1 VNLIT
6 NSDFESGTA
15 DWTAAF
21 GGSLAPSTAQAH
33 GGSQSALVT
42 GRTTGTY
49 QGAHFDL
56 TNIVEPGAT
65 YSFSAF
71 ARLGGASSDTLK
83 LTARIRCEG
92 QDDKYRQVDVA
103 LGSDSAWT
111 ELAGELTF
119 PHAFECSVRDILL
132 YVEGPAT
139 NVDIYVDDVSAIL
152 SAEAPVVSN
161 LITNSD
167 FEAGVGGWSAAFGG
181 TLSASSAQAH
191 GGTQSAAV
199 TGRTGAWQGAHH
211 DLTNSVELGTT
222 YSFSAFTRLGGPAT
236 TPVKLTARIQCEGP
250 TEQFVTIDTVV
261 ASDTAWS
268 LLSGNLVMP
277 AAVDCTL
284 TNLVVYVEGADTAD
298 IYLDDVWAVL
308 EP

>member
-42 GRTTGTY
+42 GRTSGTY

-56 TNIVEPGAT
+56 TNIVQLGAT

-71 ARLGGASSDTLK
+71 ARLGGAASDTLK

-92 QDDKYRQVDVA
+92 QTEKYEPIDTA

-111 ELAGELTF
+111 ELTGELTL
-119 PHAFECSVRDILL
+119 PHPFECSLRDILL
-132 YVEGPAT
+132 YVEGPAI
-139 NVDIYVDDVSAIL
+139 NVNIYVDDVWATQT
-152 SAEAPVVSN
+152 AEAPVIEN
-161 LITNSD
+161 LVTNSD
-167 FEAGVGGWSAAFGG
+167 FEAGLDGWTAAFGG

-199 TGRTGAWQGAHH
+199 TARTGSSQGAHH
-211 DLTNSVELGTT
+211 DLTNSVEPGAT
-222 YSFSAFTRLGGPAT
+222 YSFSAFTRLGAPAA

-250 TEQFVTIDTVV
+250 TEQFVTIATV
-261 ASDTAWS
+261 AGSNTAWS
-268 LLSGNLVMP
+268 LLSGQLVMP
-277 AAVDCTL
+277 AAVDCDL
-284 TNLVVYVEGADTAD
+284 SNLVVYVEGAETAD